1 MQKVKKKIEININKD
16 LLQLQQKVVL
26 IKEKNKNVADELRER
41 IKQLEAVIKTKDLE
55 NKAKDLEIRNLRVIF
70 ILKSSIQQQKKEK

>member
-41 IKQLEAVIKTKDLE
+41 IKQLETVIKTKDLE